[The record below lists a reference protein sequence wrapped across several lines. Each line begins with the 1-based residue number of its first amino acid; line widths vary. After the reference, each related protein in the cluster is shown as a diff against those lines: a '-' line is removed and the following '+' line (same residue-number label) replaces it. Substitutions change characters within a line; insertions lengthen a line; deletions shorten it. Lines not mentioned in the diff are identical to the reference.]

1 MDDLTEFLLARIGE
15 DEAAAR
21 QATAGP
27 WQWVTGRGGL
37 PGLLESTGASA
48 THWVAEQSFQA
59 PTVVLATNQGVALR
73 VRGRDAAHIADWHP
87 TRVLAECDAKR
98 RIVQRLAPPADG
110 PDTGVLRLLALP
122 YAEHADYREDWR
134 P

>member
-1 MDDLTEFLLARIGE
+1 MNDLIEFLLARIGE
-15 DEAAAR
+15 DETAAR

-48 THWVAEQSFQA
+48 THWVEQQSFQA

-87 TRVLAECDAKR
+87 TRVLAECAAKR
-98 RIVQRLAPPADG
+98 GIVEQLAGPAGGADA
-110 PDTGVLRLLALP
+110 GVLRLLALP
-122 YAEHADYREDWR
+122 YAGHTDYRADWR